1 MEIKVLPFKFEHH
14 QGKHVLLIANSPL
27 DAEWVV
33 MICVLH
39 VMPLVFVQ
47 CKKIKIIKKRE
58 E

>member
-47 CKKIKIIKKRE
+47 CKKIKKN
-58 E
+58 